1 MDNLERFKPE
11 NLTREA
17 VDEINAMP
25 LEELIKL
32 EDIPGVFLI
41 RDKASTHKHYT
52 GQSTYKNLAVLHK
65 LGFKKRYEVVG
76 AYPSPMRSV
85 TLSEENFTKE
95 DFIAPEKEILNQEGE
110 DSGETSGEHA
120 IEESEEHVSDISDA
134 DNTNTEE
141 KITKAQPVE
150 SKARKT
156 K

>member
-1 MDNLERFKPE
+1 MDHLERFKPE

-17 VDEINAMP
+17 IDEINAMP

-76 AYPSPMRSV
+76 TYPSPMRSV
-85 TLSEENFTKE
+85 TFPEENFKE
-95 DFIAPEKEILNQEGE
+95 DFIAPEKQIVNQEGE

-120 IEESEEHVSDISDA
+120 IEESEEPVSDISDA
-134 DNTNTEE
+134 GNTNTEE
-141 KITKAQPVE
+141 KITKAQPIE